1 MSFRPTNPEWH
12 REQVIKATRHLL
24 EYGGT
29 IEDGLD
35 CIVEAARREFGGI
48 RVFVH
53 RPAELRVDGVP
64 YQWPVT
70 RTESKSDPNRVSH
83 A

>member
-1 MSFRPTNPEWH
+1 MTPRSVDLNYN
-12 REQVIKATRHLL
+12 REQIIKATRYFL
-24 EYGGT
+24 EVGGT
-29 IEDGLD
+29 VEDGLD

-53 RPAELRVDGVP
+53 RPAELRIDGVP
-64 YQWPVT
+64 YRWPDA
-70 RTESKSDPNRVSH
+70 S

>member
-1 MSFRPTNPEWH
+1 MSKLSYRAPADTTWH
-12 REQVIKATRHLL
+12 REQIVKATRHLFDA
-24 EYGGT
+24 GGT
-29 IEDGLD
+29 IEDGLN

-53 RPAELRVDGVP
+53 RPAELRINGVP
-64 YQWPVT
+64 YRWPDV
-70 RTESKSDPNRVSH
+70 

>member
-1 MSFRPTNPEWH
+1 MSRRPSDDTSRE
-12 REQVIKATRHLL
+12 REQVIKATRLML
-24 EYGGT
+24 GRGGT
-29 IEDGLD
+29 VEDGLD

-53 RPAELRVDGVP
+53 RPAELRIDGTP
-64 YQWPVT
+64 FRWP
-70 RTESKSDPNRVSH
+70 D